1 MPDLKLVL
9 ALAVI
14 GVAAFVGTW
23 AARRTPEGVASDPGV
38 DGNARLTGYVA
49 VVLLIPLAAEVFTGV
64 RPGLV
69 PHALIG
75 FFLIPVVSLKLG
87 SVSYRFS
94 RYYAGDPRYRASGP
108 PHPIARLIGPA
119 LVVATVIL
127 FGTGVELWLFGF
139 QLGEE
144 WLTWHKLAFVLWIV
158 LMAIHVVAYLRRAPD
173 LALADSRDG
182 LQGAAM
188 RRSLV
193 VAGLLFGA
201 ALAIAMLPFASPF
214 TLLPDMG

>member
-1 MPDLKLVL
+1 VPDPKLVL
-9 ALAVI
+9 AFAVI
-14 GVAAFVGTW
+14 GAAALVGAW
-23 AARRTPEGVASDPGV
+23 AARRRSDRTASDPGV

-49 VVLLIPLAAEVFTGV
+49 VALLIPLAAEVVTGV

-75 FFLIPVVSLKLG
+75 FFLVPPVVLKLG
-87 SVSYRFS
+87 SVGYRFA
-94 RYYAGDPRYRASGP
+94 RYYAGDPGYRASGP
-108 PHPIARLIGPA
+108 PHPITRLIGPA
-119 LVVATVIL
+119 LVVATVVL
-127 FGTGVELWLFGF
+127 FGTGIELWLFGF

-144 WLTWHKLAFVLWIV
+144 WLTWHKLAFALWFV

-182 LQGAAM
+182 LPGTVM

-214 TLLPDMG
+214 TLLPGVG